1 MSKKASTIVA
11 SIAKPLRENVST
23 HSNMLGLTHS
33 AFDLSEPL
41 YNFSMH
47 MSTEAF

>member
-1 MSKKASTIVA
+1 MTSM
-11 SIAKPLRENVST
+11 AKPFAKNVST
-23 HSNMLGLTHS
+23 HANMLGLVHS

-41 YNFSMH
+41 YNFSQH